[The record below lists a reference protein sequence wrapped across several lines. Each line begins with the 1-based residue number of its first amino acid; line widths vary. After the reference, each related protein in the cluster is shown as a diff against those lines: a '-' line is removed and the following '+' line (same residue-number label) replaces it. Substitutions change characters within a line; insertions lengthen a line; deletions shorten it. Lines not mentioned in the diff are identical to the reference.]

1 MNEPPYRTSPS
12 HTALSRLA
20 WLYLHLAGKTAR
32 INITGNYSHTEP
44 VIYAIWHRQQAMMIY
59 LHRDKNLCCLVSKSK
74 DGEYMARILK
84 FFGFDC
90 VRGSSSHG
98 GLLAMRGLLRAAAKG
113 HSAVI
118 TPDGPRG
125 PVFKMHPGV
134 IFLAQKSGVPII
146 PAACALSKKKIIRSW
161 DKYQFPLP
169 FSRVEAV
176 YGAPFRVSAADDAAA
191 KALELEAILNR
202 LTIKAEGALE
212 RRGGD

>member
-1 MNEPPYRTSPS
+1 
-12 HTALSRLA
+12 
-20 WLYLHLAGKTAR
+20 
-32 INITGNYSHTEP
+32 
-44 VIYAIWHRQQAMMIY
+44 MIY
-59 LHRDKNLCCLVSKSK
+59 LHRGKNLCCLVSKSK
-74 DGEYMARILK
+74 DGEYMARILR
-84 FFGFDC
+84 FFGFNC
-90 VRGSSSHG
+90 IRGSSSHG
-98 GLLAMRGLLRAAAKG
+98 GLLALRGLLRAASEG

-176 YGAPFRVSAADDAAA
+176 YGTPFRVSASDDPAA
-191 KALELEAILNR
+191 KALELEHTLNR
-202 LTIKAEGALE
+202 LTAEVESAIE
-212 RRGGD
+212 RQGIN